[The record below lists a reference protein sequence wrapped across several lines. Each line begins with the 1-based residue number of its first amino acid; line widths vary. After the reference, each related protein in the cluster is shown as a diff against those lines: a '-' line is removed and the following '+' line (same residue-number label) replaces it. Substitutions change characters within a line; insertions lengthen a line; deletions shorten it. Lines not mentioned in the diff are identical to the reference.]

1 MELRKNKILALF
13 LAVCLVIG
21 VTPSIAYGAVKTIS
35 SVTVRVGTDTQPGQY
50 LNQTFSLYR
59 ETLEAH
65 NGTYAATNSPRYY
78 VRDVEWVTSL
88 NRRMSIGEE
97 PSMRL
102 YLEIDDGDYAF
113 RGTYSSSNVTV
124 RGGTFVSAKRRS
136 ADELEV
142 VVKLSGL
149 KGTYSTPTDVTWSDS
164 GYGKARWDSGYYE
177 EEGGTSGYFDVY
189 LYRGGTVVKK
199 VEEYRGTSYDFYPY
213 MTKKGTY
220 HYKVRTVPFTEQQK
234 KYGSK
239 SEWME
244 SDEIY
249 IDEQHVSDGSG
260 QVDGNGQPNG
270 STAQVGWIQ
279 SGGIWYYRYPD
290 GSYQR
295 DSWLFLNNRWYL
307 FDQEGRMMTGWQTK
321 NGLTYYL
328 QDDGTMLTGWVRAGA
343 AWYYLNSVADGVEG
357 AMHTGWLQNNG
368 MTYYMGQNGA
378 MLEGWNQIGDNWHY
392 FYPGSGN
399 MAVNTTI
406 ESFYV
411 DANGIWRK

>member
-1 MELRKNKILALF
+1 MKLRKHRILALF
-13 LAVCLVIG
+13 LAVCLVTG
-21 VTPSIAYGAVKTIS
+21 VTPSMAYGAVKTIS
-35 SVTVRVGTDTQPGQY
+35 SVTVRVGTDTQAGQY

-59 ETLEAH
+59 GTLEAH
-65 NGTYAATNSPRYY
+65 SGTYAATNSPRYF

-124 RGGTFVSAKRRS
+124 RGGTFVSAKRKS

-142 VVKLSGL
+142 VVKLNGL
-149 KGTYSTPTDVTWSDS
+149 KGTYSAPTDVTWSDS

-177 EEGGTSGYFDVY
+177 EEGGTSGYYDVY
-189 LYRGGTVVKK
+189 LYRGGSVVQK

-220 HYKVRTVPFTEQQK
+220 HYKVRTVPYTEQQK
-234 KYGSK
+234 KYGTK

-249 IDEQHVSDGSG
+249 IDEQHVSNGSG
-260 QVDGNGQPNG
+260 QVDGNGQPSG

-295 DSWLFLNNRWYL
+295 DSWLLLNNRWYL

-328 QDDGTMLTGWVRAGA
+328 QEDGTMLTGWVRAGD

-368 MTYYMGQNGA
+368 MTYCMGQNGA
-378 MLEGWNQIGDNWHY
+378 MLEGWNQIGDNWYY

-406 ESFYV
+406 ETFYV